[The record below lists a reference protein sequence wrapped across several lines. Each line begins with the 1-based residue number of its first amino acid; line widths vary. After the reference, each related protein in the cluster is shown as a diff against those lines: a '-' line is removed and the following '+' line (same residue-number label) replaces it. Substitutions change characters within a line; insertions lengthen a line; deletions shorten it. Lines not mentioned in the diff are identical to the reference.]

1 MVSRQILLISGPSG
15 SGKSSLL
22 SKLFAE
28 FKDKLY
34 FSISSTTRA
43 ARQGEK
49 DGVNY
54 HFISQEQFQADI
66 KAGLFLEWANV
77 HGNLYGTSLRPVT
90 HALNEGKVVVFDI
103 DVQGYLL
110 AKKQYPKEITA
121 VFISTQN
128 SSILA
133 SRLENRGSESDESIK
148 TRLEN
153 AKNEMKYIKDYDH
166 IIVNDDLEAAYESL
180 RAIFISMHSKCAN
193 FEIEK
198 FCQNWNN

>member
-1 MVSRQILLISGPSG
+1 MSRQILLISGPSG

-22 SKLFAE
+22 SRLFAE

-34 FSISSTTRA
+34 FSISSTTRTPRA
-43 ARQGEK
+43 GEK

-54 HFISQEQFQADI
+54 HFITKEQFENDI
-66 KAGLFLEWANV
+66 KAGLFLEWAHV
-77 HGNLYGTSLRPVT
+77 HDNLYGTSLRPVT

-121 VFISTQN
+121 IFISTKDSN
-128 SSILA
+128 TLI
-133 SRLENRGSESDESIK
+133 SRLKNRGTENDESIK
-148 TRLEN
+148 TRLQN
-153 AKNEMKYIKDYDH
+153 AKNEMKYIKEYDH
-166 IIVNDDLEAAYESL
+166 IIVNDDLEVAYESL
-180 RAIFISMHSKCAN
+180 RAIFISMSSKCAN
-193 FEIEK
+193 FEIDE

>member
-103 DVQGYLL
+103 DVQGYFL

-121 VFISTQN
+121 VFISTKN

-133 SRLENRGSESDESIK
+133 S
-148 TRLEN
+148 RLEN

-166 IIVNDDLEAAYESL
+166 IIINDDLEAAYESL
-180 RAIFISMHSKCAN
+180 RAIFISMHSKSAN
-193 FEIEK
+193 FDIEE

>member
-1 MVSRQILLISGPSG
+1 MSRQILLISGPSG

-22 SKLFAE
+22 SKLFSE
-28 FKDKLY
+28 FGDKLY
-34 FSISSTTRA
+34 FSISSTTREP
-43 ARQGEK
+43 RQGEK

-54 HFISQEQFQADI
+54 HFITKEQFESDVN
-66 KAGLFLEWANV
+66 AGLFLEWANV

-103 DVQGYLL
+103 DIQGYVL

-121 VFISTQN
+121 VFISTKDA
-128 SSILA
+128 STLA
-133 SRLENRGSESDESIK
+133 SRLENRGTENADSIK

-153 AKNEMKYIKDYDH
+153 AKNEMKYIKEYDY
-166 IIVNDDLEAAYESL
+166 IIVNDDLEKAYESL
-180 RAIFISMHSKCAN
+180 RAVFISMRSKCEN

-198 FCQNWNN
+198 FFTNWNN

>member
-1 MVSRQILLISGPSG
+1 MSRQILLISGPSG

-90 HALNEGKVVVFDI
+90 HALNEV
-103 DVQGYLL
+103 
-110 AKKQYPKEITA
+110 
-121 VFISTQN
+121 
-128 SSILA
+128 
-133 SRLENRGSESDESIK
+133 
-148 TRLEN
+148 
-153 AKNEMKYIKDYDH
+153 
-166 IIVNDDLEAAYESL
+166 
-180 RAIFISMHSKCAN
+180 
-193 FEIEK
+193 
-198 FCQNWNN
+198 

>member
-1 MVSRQILLISGPSG
+1 MSRQILLISGPSG

-22 SKLFAE
+22 SKLVAE

-34 FSISSTTRA
+34 FAISSTTRA

-66 KAGLFLEWANV
+66 NAGLFLEWANV

-110 AKKQYPKEITA
+110 AKKQYPKEITS
-121 VFISTQN
+121 VFISTKN

-133 SRLENRGSESDESIK
+133 SRLENRGSENNESIK

-193 FEIEK
+193 FEIEE